1 MTFPP
6 ILSDPDG
13 VGDDQ
18 VSSGLHRG
26 SCAGSAA
33 IRQEAVIAGIIR
45 RMSSQ
50 QSLPTG
56 GASGAQETLKNFGRR
71 TSGISFAVMI
81 TVLLVALIFAANQ
94 NDVIGWIIAVIA
106 GGWLLLAT
114 VLVISVRSG
123 AKKFGETLDS
133 ARADAASRRAD
144 SLGGTAVVDED
155 THARN
160 LKLDHSFKIVQV
172 QKRVITQELAKGEE
186 ADLAMVDRALDTI
199 EMTAGNGRD
208 MLSEHVGRGSG
219 GSGQDG
225 RGAEGQQRGTQN
237 RAKNRTNDDDEPIT
251 GEIVN

>member
-1 MTFPP
+1 
-6 ILSDPDG
+6 
-13 VGDDQ
+13 
-18 VSSGLHRG
+18 
-26 SCAGSAA
+26 
-33 IRQEAVIAGIIR
+33 
-45 RMSSQ
+45 MSSQ

-81 TVLLVALIFAANQ
+81 TVLLVALVFAANQ

-114 VLVISVRSG
+114 VLVISVRTG
-123 AKKFGETLDS
+123 AKKFGQTLDS

-144 SLGGTAVVDED
+144 TLGGTAVVDED

-172 QKRVITQELAKGEE
+172 QKRVITQELAKGGE

-208 MLSEHVGRGSG
+208 MLSEHVGRGAGDTGQDHRG
-219 GSGQDG
+219 GSSQH
-225 RGAEGQQRGTQN
+225 REGDAR
-237 RAKNRTNDDDEPIT
+237 RAKNRNNDDDRPIT

>member
-1 MTFPP
+1 
-6 ILSDPDG
+6 
-13 VGDDQ
+13 
-18 VSSGLHRG
+18 
-26 SCAGSAA
+26 
-33 IRQEAVIAGIIR
+33 
-45 RMSSQ
+45 
-50 QSLPTG
+50 
-56 GASGAQETLKNFGRR
+56 
-71 TSGISFAVMI
+71 MI

-123 AKKFGETLDS
+123 AKKFGQTLDS

-144 SLGGTAVVDED
+144 TLGGTAVVDED

-172 QKRVITQELAKGEE
+172 QKRVITQELGKAEE
-186 ADLAMVDRALDTI
+186 ADLAMVERALDTI

-208 MLSEHVGRGSG
+208 MLAEHVGRGSRDAGQESG
-219 GSGQDG
+219 GEPG
-225 RGAEGQQRGTQN
+225 EQRGDQTR
-237 RAKNRTNDDDEPIT
+237 RAKKRNNNDDEPIT

>member
-1 MTFPP
+1 
-6 ILSDPDG
+6 
-13 VGDDQ
+13 
-18 VSSGLHRG
+18 
-26 SCAGSAA
+26 
-33 IRQEAVIAGIIR
+33 
-45 RMSSQ
+45 MSSQ

-56 GASGAQETLKNFGRR
+56 GASGAQDSLRNFGRR

-81 TVLLVALIFAANQ
+81 TVLLVALVFAANQ

-114 VLVISVRSG
+114 VLVVSVRTG
-123 AKKFGETLDS
+123 AKKFGQTLDS

-144 SLGGTAVVDED
+144 TLGGTTVVDED

-172 QKRVITQELAKGEE
+172 QKRVITQELAKGAE

-208 MLSEHVGRGSG
+208 MLSEHVGRGAG
-219 GSGQDG
+219 DAGQDA
-225 RGAEGQQRGTQN
+225 RDPESRQRGNETR
-237 RAKNRTNDDDEPIT
+237 RAKNRNDDDDQPIT
-251 GEIVN
+251 GEIVD

>member
-1 MTFPP
+1 
-6 ILSDPDG
+6 
-13 VGDDQ
+13 
-18 VSSGLHRG
+18 
-26 SCAGSAA
+26 
-33 IRQEAVIAGIIR
+33 
-45 RMSSQ
+45 MSSQ

-56 GASGAQETLKNFGRR
+56 GASGAQETLRNFGRR

-94 NDVIGWIIAVIA
+94 NDVIGWIIAVVA

-123 AKKFGETLDS
+123 AKKFGQTLDS

-144 SLGGTAVVDED
+144 TLGGTAVVDED

-172 QKRVITQELAKGEE
+172 QKRVITQELAKAEE
-186 ADLAMVDRALDTI
+186 ADLAMVERALDTI

-208 MLSEHVGRGSG
+208 MLAEHVGRGSRDA
-219 GSGQDG
+219 GQDSG
-225 RGAEGQQRGTQN
+225 GESGEQRGDQSR
-237 RAKNRTNDDDEPIT
+237 RAKKRNNNDDEPIT

>member
-1 MTFPP
+1 
-6 ILSDPDG
+6 
-13 VGDDQ
+13 
-18 VSSGLHRG
+18 
-26 SCAGSAA
+26 
-33 IRQEAVIAGIIR
+33 
-45 RMSSQ
+45 MSSQ

-114 VLVISVRSG
+114 VLVVSVRSG
-123 AKKFGETLDS
+123 AKKFGQTLDS

-144 SLGGTAVVDED
+144 TLGGATVVDED
-155 THARN
+155 THGRN
-160 LKLDHSFKIVQV
+160 LKLDHSFKIVEV
-172 QKRVITQELAKGEE
+172 QKRVIAQELAKGEE

-208 MLSEHVGRGSG
+208 MLAEHVGRGAGDSTQER
-219 GSGQDG
+219 QDAPDS
-225 RGAEGQQRGTQN
+225 RRRDQN
-237 RAKNRTNDDDEPIT
+237 SRAKTRNNDDDQPIT
-251 GEIVN
+251 GEIVP

>member
-1 MTFPP
+1 
-6 ILSDPDG
+6 
-13 VGDDQ
+13 
-18 VSSGLHRG
+18 
-26 SCAGSAA
+26 
-33 IRQEAVIAGIIR
+33 
-45 RMSSQ
+45 MSSP

-56 GASGAQETLKNFGRR
+56 GASGAQETLRNFGHR

-81 TVLLVALIFAANQ
+81 TVLLVALVFAANQ
-94 NDVIGWIIAVIA
+94 NDVIGWVIAVIA

-114 VLVISVRSG
+114 VLVVSVRSG
-123 AKKFGETLDS
+123 AKKFGQTLDS

-144 SLGGTAVVDED
+144 TLGGTTVVDED

-172 QKRVITQELAKGEE
+172 QKRVITQELTKGDE

-208 MLSEHVGRGSG
+208 MLSEHVGG
-219 GSGQDG
+219 GSDDAGQGRRGGTSQDRGDG
-225 RGAEGQQRGTQN
+225 AS
-237 RAKNRTNDDDEPIT
+237 RAKNRDNDDDRPIT

>member
-1 MTFPP
+1 
-6 ILSDPDG
+6 
-13 VGDDQ
+13 
-18 VSSGLHRG
+18 
-26 SCAGSAA
+26 
-33 IRQEAVIAGIIR
+33 
-45 RMSSQ
+45 MSSQ

-56 GASGAQETLKNFGRR
+56 GASGAQETLRNFGRR

-114 VLVISVRSG
+114 VLVVSVRSG
-123 AKKFGETLDS
+123 AKKFGQTLDS

-172 QKRVITQELAKGEE
+172 QKRVITQELAKGDE

-208 MLSEHVGRGSG
+208 MLSEHVGRGAGDS
-219 GSGQDG
+219 SQDARG
-225 RGAEGQQRGTQN
+225 RQREKDGNQ
-237 RAKNRTNDDDEPIT
+237 AKNRNNDDDQPIT

>member
-1 MTFPP
+1 
-6 ILSDPDG
+6 
-13 VGDDQ
+13 
-18 VSSGLHRG
+18 
-26 SCAGSAA
+26 
-33 IRQEAVIAGIIR
+33 
-45 RMSSQ
+45 MSSQ

-81 TVLLVALIFAANQ
+81 TVLLVALVFAANQ

-114 VLVISVRSG
+114 VLVVSVRSG
-123 AKKFGETLDS
+123 AKKFGQTLDS

-144 SLGGTAVVDED
+144 TLGGTTVVDED

-160 LKLDHSFKIVQV
+160 LKLDHSFKIVEV

-208 MLSEHVGRGSG
+208 MLAEHVGRGAGDSAQER
-219 GSGQDG
+219 QDAPDS
-225 RGAEGQQRGTQN
+225 RRRDQN
-237 RAKNRTNDDDEPIT
+237 SRAKTRNNDDDQPIT
-251 GEIVN
+251 GEIVP

>member
-1 MTFPP
+1 
-6 ILSDPDG
+6 
-13 VGDDQ
+13 
-18 VSSGLHRG
+18 
-26 SCAGSAA
+26 
-33 IRQEAVIAGIIR
+33 
-45 RMSSQ
+45 MSSQ

-114 VLVISVRSG
+114 VLVVSVRSG
-123 AKKFGETLDS
+123 ARKFGQTLDS

-144 SLGGTAVVDED
+144 TLGGATVVDED
-155 THARN
+155 THGRN
-160 LKLDHSFKIVQV
+160 LKLDHSFKIVEV
-172 QKRVITQELAKGEE
+172 QKRVIAQELAKGEE

-208 MLSEHVGRGSG
+208 MLAEHVGRGAGDSTQER
-219 GSGQDG
+219 QDAPDS
-225 RGAEGQQRGTQN
+225 RRRDQN
-237 RAKNRTNDDDEPIT
+237 SRAKTRNNDDDQPIT
-251 GEIVN
+251 GEIVP